1 MKLFK
6 LQYLLREQ
14 ASSSLA
20 GFYTDPLSRKPSE
33 QGENYSHIAPGR
45 NRTQAT
51 LLGGE
56 RFSPL
61 YHSCSP
67 DSLLYNA
74 KQMSVR

>member
-56 RFSPL
+56 RFDHCTIPALQIVFYIMQS
-61 YHSCSP
+61 
-67 DSLLYNA
+67 N
-74 KQMSVR
+74 